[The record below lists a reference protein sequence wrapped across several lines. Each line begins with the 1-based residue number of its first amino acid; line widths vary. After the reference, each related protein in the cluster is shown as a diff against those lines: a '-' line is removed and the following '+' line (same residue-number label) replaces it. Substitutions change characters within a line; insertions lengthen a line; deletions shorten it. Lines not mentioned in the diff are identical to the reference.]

1 MLPVLAAV
9 AKASSPANRPPISPG
24 HHLALPRPP
33 GSADALL
40 LTQLQALQGS
50 LVVLTASAWDAQRL
64 LEEIR
69 WFNPQLS
76 VHLFPDWETLPYDH
90 FSPHPDLVSERLD
103 TLWQLHRGE
112 IHITLVPV
120 TTALYR
126 LPPVAWLAARSFALD
141 AGQRLPLSQLRA
153 QLVLAGY
160 DLVTQVQKPG
170 EYCVRGGLMD
180 LFPMGSML
188 PYRIE
193 WLDDEVE
200 TLRTFDVDSQR
211 SLYPVR
217 QIRLLPAREFPLDDA
232 GRTTFRQR
240 FRDRFEGDPS
250 RCNLYRD
257 ITAGLAPGGIEYYL
271 PLFFEETATLFDYVP
286 EGATVCLHGDL
297 NETVNAFWQ
306 STQSRWN
313 LLHGDRTRPVMD
325 PAELFLS
332 QEQLFLALG
341 PRARLNL
348 GQGEVANPPAFY
360 PQALPL
366 PALEVERHHEDP
378 VHRLRQWCQD
388 FNGQVIIAAE
398 SLGRRETLRQ
408 MLAQNGLP
416 AEVLENLETAP
427 ERVGLWVAVSPLAQ
441 GFIWPSRDRAFVTE
455 GELYRT
461 QVRQSR
467 RRDKARTTSEFMLRD
482 LAEVQVGDPVVH
494 QEHGIGRYRGLVTLD
509 LGDGPTEFLHL
520 EYASED
526 SLYVPVAQL
535 SLIGRYTGGSP
546 ESAPLHRLGTEQW
559 TRARKRAAEQAHD
572 AAAELLDIHA
582 QRAARTGLAF
592 PFSEVEYQRFCQGF
606 DFEETPDQAA
616 AIAAVINDMR
626 QGKPMDRLVCGDV
639 GFGKTEVAMRAA
651 FVAIHAGRQVALLVP
666 TTLLAEQHYQNFT
679 DRFSESPVKIA
690 ELSRFRSARE
700 MKATLE
706 GLQSGQVDMVIG
718 THKLLSGDVNFANL
732 GLVIIDEEHRFGVRQ
747 KERLKALRAEV
758 DVLTLTATPIPR
770 TLAMSMEGL
779 RDFSVIASPP
789 QRRLAI
795 KTFVYP
801 WSDGMVREAALRE
814 LKRGGQLY
822 FLHND
827 VDTMERMREHLAQ
840 LIPEARIAVAH
851 GQLREREL
859 EQVMREFYHQQHN
872 LLLCSTIIE
881 TGIDV
886 PTANTIVINRADRF
900 GLAQLHQLRGR
911 VGRSHHQAYAYL
923 MTPPEEAL
931 TPQAARRLEAIAA
944 TEDLGAGFYLSMQ
957 DLEIRGAGEVLGES
971 QSGDIQQ
978 VGFALYTELLEQAVA
993 ALKSGKPW
1001 NHEAPLKALLEINL
1015 HAPALLPEDYCQD
1028 VHERLVLYKRLSHAT
1043 TEDQLQA
1050 LQEELLDRFGLLPR
1064 AAQVLLAC
1072 HRLRIEGKPLG
1083 LRKVDAHAEAITL
1096 QFGPDTPL
1104 EPHDLIMLLQSRR
1117 DFRLMGPDRLRV
1129 NLACADPLERADQV
1143 VNVFR
1148 VFWKG

>member
-1 MLPVLAAV
+1 MLPALAVV
-9 AKASSPANRPPISPG
+9 AKASSPASPLIPPG
-24 HHLALPRPP
+24 HRLSLPVPA

-40 LTQLQALQGS
+40 LSRLHGQQGP
-50 LVVLTASAWDAQRL
+50 LVVLTESAWHAQRL

-69 WFNPQLS
+69 WLNPNLS
-76 VHLFPDWETLPYDH
+76 VQLFPDWETLPYDH
-90 FSPHPDLVSERLD
+90 FSPHPDLVSERLH
-103 TLWQLHRGE
+103 TLWQLQQGQ

-126 LPPVAWLAARSFALD
+126 LPPMSWLAARSFALD
-141 AGQRLPLSQLRA
+141 SKTRLPLEALRA
-153 QLVLAGY
+153 QLTLAGY
-160 DLVTQVQKPG
+160 DHVTQVQKPG

-180 LFPMGSML
+180 LFPMGSLL

-217 QIRLLPAREFPLDDA
+217 QIRLLPAREFPLDEE
-232 GRTTFRQR
+232 GRTRFRQN

-250 RCNLYRD
+250 RVNLYRD
-257 ITAGLAPGGIEYYL
+257 ISAGICPGGIEYYL
-271 PLFFEETATLFDYVP
+271 PLFFDGTATLFDYLAP
-286 EGATVCLHGDL
+286 NATLCLHGNL
-297 NETVNAFWQ
+297 EEAIGAFWQ
-306 STQSRWN
+306 STQSRWD
-313 LLHGDRTRPVMD
+313 LLHGDRLRPIMD
-325 PAELFLS
+325 PPELFLS
-332 QEQLFLALG
+332 QEQLFAGLSHH
-341 PRARLNL
+341 ARLTL
-348 GQGEVANPPAFY
+348 SVEKGEPARLPDFY
-360 PQALPL
+360 PRTSALP
-366 PALEVERHHEDP
+366 PLEVERNHTDP
-378 VHRLRQWCQD
+378 IHRLRAWSES
-388 FNGQVIIAAE
+388 FAGTIILVAE
-398 SLGRRETLRQ
+398 SLGRRETIRQ
-408 MLAQNGLP
+408 MLAQNGLR
-416 AEVLENLETAP
+416 AEVLESLPAP
-427 ERVGLWVAVSPLAQ
+427 NAGLWITVAPLAS
-441 GFIWPSRDRAFVTE
+441 GFCLQDEGLAFLTE
-455 GELYRT
+455 NELYRT
-461 QVRQSR
+461 HVSQTR
-467 RRDKARTTSEFMLRD
+467 RRDKVRSTSEFMLRD

-520 EYASED
+520 QYAGDD

-546 ESAPLHRLGTEQW
+546 ENAPLHRLGTEQW
-559 TRARKRAAEQAHD
+559 TRARKKAAEQAHD

-582 QRAARTGLAF
+582 KRAARNGVAF
-592 PFSEVEYQRFCQGF
+592 PFSADDYQRFCQGF

-616 AIAAVINDMR
+616 AIEAVIHDMQ

-666 TTLLAEQHYQNFT
+666 TTLLAEQHYQNFS
-679 DRFSESPVKIA
+679 DRFSQWPVKIA
-690 ELSRFRSARE
+690 ELSRFRTTRE
-700 MKATLE
+700 MNATLE
-706 GLQSGQVDMVIG
+706 GLKQGQVDMVIG

-747 KERLKALRAEV
+747 KERLRALRAEV

-770 TLAMSMEGL
+770 TLAMSLEGL

-795 KTFVYP
+795 KTFVYT

-827 VDTMERMREHLAQ
+827 VDTMERMREHLAK

-881 TGIDV
+881 TGIDI
-886 PTANTIVINRADRF
+886 PSANTIVINRADRF

-1015 HAPALLPEDYCQD
+1015 HSPALLPEDYCHD

-1043 TEDQLQA
+1043 SLEELEA
-1050 LQEELLDRFGLLPR
+1050 LHEELLDRFGLLPR
-1064 AAQVLLAC
+1064 PAEVLLAC
-1072 HRLRIEGKPLG
+1072 HRLRIVGKPLG
-1083 LRKVDAHAEAITL
+1083 LRKVDAQPEAITL
-1096 QFGPDTPL
+1096 QFGPETPL

-1148 VFWKG
+1148 VLWKG

>member
-1 MLPVLAAV
+1 MVV
-9 AKASSPANRPPISPG
+9 AKVSLPASPLIPPG
-24 HHLALPRPP
+24 HRLALPIPT

-40 LTQLQALQGS
+40 LTRFQGGQGP
-50 LVVLTASAWDAQRL
+50 LVVLTESAWHAQRL

-69 WFNPQLS
+69 WLNPKLS
-76 VHLFPDWETLPYDH
+76 VQLFPDWETLPYDH
-90 FSPHPDLVSERLD
+90 FSPHPDLVSERLS
-103 TLWQLHRGE
+103 TLWQLQQGQ
-112 IHITLVPV
+112 IDIALVPV

-126 LPPVAWLAARSFALD
+126 LPPVSWLAARSFALD
-141 AGQRLPLSQLRA
+141 TKTRLPLEQLRA
-153 QLVLAGY
+153 QLTLAGY
-160 DLVTQVQKPG
+160 DHVTQVQKPG

-180 LFPMGSML
+180 LFPMGSTL

-193 WLDDEVE
+193 WMDDEVE

-211 SLYPVR
+211 SLYPVK
-217 QIRLLPAREFPLDDA
+217 QIRLLPAREFPLDDE
-232 GRTTFRQR
+232 GRTRFRQN

-250 RCNLYRD
+250 RVNLYRD
-257 ITAGLAPGGIEYYL
+257 ISSGICPGGIEYYL
-271 PLFFEETATLFDYVP
+271 PLFFEGTATLFDYLAP
-286 EGATVCLHGDL
+286 QATFCLHGNL
-297 NETVNAFWQ
+297 EEAISAFWQ

-313 LLHGDRTRPVMD
+313 LLHGDRLRPILD
-325 PAELFLS
+325 PPELFLS
-332 QEQLFLALG
+332 QEQLFLGLA
-341 PRARLNL
+341 PYARLGLSADKGDANL
-348 GQGEVANPPAFY
+348 PSFY
-360 PQALPL
+360 PRTLPL
-366 PALEVERHHEDP
+366 PALEVERNQGDP
-378 VHRLRQWCQD
+378 IHRLRAWAAS
-388 FNGQVIIAAE
+388 FNGPMILAAE
-398 SLGRRETLRQ
+398 SLGRRETIRQ
-408 MLAQNGLP
+408 MLAQNGLK
-416 AEVLENLETAP
+416 AEVLESLPAP
-427 ERVGLWVAVSPLAQ
+427 HAGLWITVAPLAS
-441 GFIWPSRDRAFVTE
+441 GFILPEEGLAFLTE
-455 GELYRT
+455 SELYRT
-461 QVRQSR
+461 HVSQSR
-467 RRDKARTTSEFMLRD
+467 RRDRARSASDSMLKD

-509 LGDGPTEFLHL
+509 MGDGPTEFLHL
-520 EYASED
+520 QYAGED

-546 ESAPLHRLGTEQW
+546 ENAPLHRLGTEQW
-559 TRARKRAAEQAHD
+559 SRARRKAAEQAHD

-582 QRAARTGLAF
+582 KRAARSGLAF
-592 PFSEVEYQRFCQGF
+592 PFSQEDYQRFCQGF
-606 DFEETPDQAA
+606 DFEETPDQAQ
-616 AIAAVINDMR
+616 AIEAVIHDMR

-666 TTLLAEQHYQNFT
+666 TTLLAEQHYQNFS
-679 DRFSESPVKIA
+679 DRFSQWPVKIA
-690 ELSRFRSARE
+690 ELSRFRTSRE
-700 MKATLE
+700 MAATLE
-706 GLQSGQVDMVIG
+706 GLKAGQVDMVIG

-747 KERLKALRAEV
+747 KERLRALRAEV

-770 TLAMSMEGL
+770 TLAMSLEGL

-827 VDTMERMREHLAQ
+827 VDTMERMREHLTQ

-881 TGIDV
+881 TGIDI
-886 PTANTIVINRADRF
+886 PSANTIVINRADRF

-931 TPQAARRLEAIAA
+931 TPQATRRLEAIAA

-1001 NHEAPLKALLEINL
+1001 NHEAPLKALTEINL
-1015 HAPALLPEDYCQD
+1015 HSPALLPEDYCHD
-1028 VHERLVLYKRLSHAT
+1028 VHERLVLYKRLSHALSL
-1043 TEDQLQA
+1043 EELEG

-1064 AAQVLLAC
+1064 PAEVLLAC
-1072 HRLRIEGKPLG
+1072 HRLRIEGRPLG
-1083 LRKVDAHAEAITL
+1083 LRKVDAQPEAITL
-1096 QFGPDTPL
+1096 QFGPETPL
-1104 EPHDLIMLLQSRR
+1104 EPHDLILLLQTRR

-1129 NLACADPLERADQV
+1129 NLACADPIERADQV

-1148 VFWKG
+1148 VLWKG